1 MSALVQI
8 NQVSIEV
15 IAHGDTWAVSNKE
28 VAESFGVTE
37 ATIRSQKSRGEF
49 KEGVHFY
56 VLQNATGNA
65 DQTMWTKKG
74 VITLGFKLRETPKTI
89 AFRDWA
95 SDYIITNQESVILP
109 QLPQTYEEIMQN
121 ALLLASSKVEEL
133 KQKTLMLEHKIETDA
148 PKVEFANRI
157 SSAVGSLTIQ
167 DFSKIISDKTNYVI
181 GEKNLFK
188 MLRSHGFLMS
198 DNKPYQKYIDMGVL
212 ELKELSYTN
221 QSTGD
226 KVLYTK
232 TKVTVKG
239 QKYLI
244 DRIDKIM
251 ESKSA

>member
-8 NQVSIEV
+8 NEVSIEV

-49 KEGVHFY
+49 KEGIHFFS
-56 VLQNATGNA
+56 VANCNGGENV
-65 DQTMWTKKG
+65 TMWTKKG

-109 QLPQTYEEIMQN
+109 QITLSYEETMLNTLLMADSKVKELQQEK
-121 ALLLASSKVEEL
+121 LLL
-133 KQKTLMLEHKIETDA
+133 QCKIENDA

-167 DFSKIISDKTNYVI
+167 DFSKIISDKTNYIV
-181 GEKNLFK
+181 GEKTLFK
-188 MLRSHGFLMS
+188 ILRSHGILMG

-239 QKYLI
+239 QRYLI

-251 ESKSA
+251 QAKSA